1 MFGNRRNFFFL
12 VEPVVVVSVVFFK
25 GFYFD
30 FGELFGLFS
39 VFENRKMFRR
49 IPIIFYVFHPMSA
62 RKINRLVIISDIRRV
77 RREKVRYIDITQLQE
92 AKT

>member
-30 FGELFGLFS
+30 FGELFGLFL
-39 VFENRKMFRR
+39 VFENRKNVPTNFNYFLCVSSNER
-49 IPIIFYVFHPMSA
+49 A
-62 RKINRLVIISDIRRV
+62 QN
-77 RREKVRYIDITQLQE
+77 
-92 AKT
+92 